1 VPPRSVEASTK
12 KSDSEKGLADLP
24 LSICGNS
31 RHALRVAT
39 EDDQPAI
46 PTATGTPLSV
56 ASITAQ
62 THPTT
67 NALVALA
74 AVVIIVAGLRAASSL
89 FVPFLLAGFI
99 GLLCAPALFWLRDHG
114 LPTPIAL
121 IVVLLGLLSIGALF
135 GGLMSTSINEFTDA
149 LPSYQERFGS
159 VIASLTTT
167 LKGFGIDFGNASNET
182 NPFDPKAALGLV
194 GNLAGGLGSLLNNAF
209 LLFLTVCFILLEASS
224 FPHKVREA
232 FGDSPEIEN
241 SMTEIG
247 ESIRRYLGIKTL
259 TSMATG
265 FLAYAAL
272 MILGVK
278 FAPLW
283 GLIAFLLNFVPAVG
297 SVIAAVPAVALA
309 LVDNSPE
316 TAAVVTLCYVL
327 INISIGNFLEPRV
340 MGDGM
345 GLSPLIVVASLVFWG
360 WVLGP
365 VGMVLAVP
373 LTVILRI
380 MLDSQTS
387 TQWAAVLLGPAIPSP
402 KKDKNKATRES
413 VA

>member
-1 VPPRSVEASTK
+1 M
-12 KSDSEKGLADLP
+12 
-24 LSICGNS
+24 
-31 RHALRVAT
+31 
-39 EDDQPAI
+39 
-46 PTATGTPLSV
+46 
-56 ASITAQ
+56 Q
-62 THPTT
+62 TDRPNPTT
-67 NALVALA
+67 NVLLGLA
-74 AVVIIVAGLRAASSL
+74 SVVVIIAGMRAASSL

-99 GLLCAPALFWLRDHG
+99 GLLCAPALFWLRDRG
-114 LPTPIAL
+114 LPTPLAL
-121 IVVLLGLLSIGALF
+121 LVVLMGLLGIGALF
-135 GGLMSTSINEFTDA
+135 GGLVSTSINEFTRA

-159 VIASLTTT
+159 VLANATARL
-167 LKGFGIDFGNASNET
+167 GEFGIDFGTQADET

-224 FPHKVREA
+224 FPLKVREA
-232 FGDSPEIEN
+232 FGDSPEMEAR
-241 SMTEIG
+241 MTEIG

-265 FLAYAAL
+265 FLAYGVL
-272 MILGVK
+272 MMLDVK

-297 SVIAAVPAVALA
+297 SVIAAIPAVALA

-316 TAAVVTLCYVL
+316 TAVLVALCYVG
-327 INISIGNFLEPRV
+327 INITIGNFLEPRV

-345 GLSPLIVVASLVFWG
+345 GLSPLIVVTSLVFWG
-360 WVLGP
+360 WILGP

-380 MLDSQTS
+380 MLGSQPS
-387 TQWAAVLLGPAIPSP
+387 TQWAAVLLGPALPTSRVVELDAADGNP
-402 KKDKNKATRES
+402 PDELPA
-413 VA
+413 A

>member
-1 VPPRSVEASTK
+1 MPT
-12 KSDSEKGLADLP
+12 DSADP
-24 LSICGNS
+24 I
-31 RHALRVAT
+31 AY
-39 EDDQPAI
+39 PA
-46 PTATGTPLSV
+46 
-56 ASITAQ
+56 

-67 NALVALA
+67 YPTTSALLGLA
-74 AVVIIVAGLRAASSL
+74 SIVIIIAGMRAASSL

-99 GLLCAPALFWLRDHG
+99 GLLCAPALFWLRDRG
-114 LPTPIAL
+114 LPTPVAL
-121 IVVLLGLLSIGALF
+121 IVVLMGLFGIGAVF
-135 GGLMSTSINEFTDA
+135 GGLMSTSINEFTRA

-159 VIASLTTT
+159 VLTSVTAT
-167 LKGFGIDFGNASNET
+167 LAEYGIDFGTQTSET
-182 NPFDPKAALGLV
+182 NPFNPKAALGLV
-194 GNLAGGLGSLLNNAF
+194 GNLAGNLGSLLNNAF

-224 FPHKVREA
+224 FPLKVREA
-232 FGDSPEIEN
+232 FGDSPEMEAR
-241 SMTEIG
+241 MTEIG

-265 FLAYAAL
+265 FLAYGAL
-272 MILGVK
+272 MMLGVK

-309 LVDNSPE
+309 LVDNSPQ
-316 TAAVVTLCYVL
+316 TAGLVTLCYVG

-340 MGDGM
+340 MGEGM
-345 GLSPLIVVASLVFWG
+345 GLSPLIVVTSLVFWG

-380 MLDSQTS
+380 MLSSQPS
-387 TQWAAVLLGPAIPSP
+387 TQWAAVLLGPALPKSRHPEPNEKAEEASP
-402 KKDKNKATRES
+402 A
-413 VA
+413 